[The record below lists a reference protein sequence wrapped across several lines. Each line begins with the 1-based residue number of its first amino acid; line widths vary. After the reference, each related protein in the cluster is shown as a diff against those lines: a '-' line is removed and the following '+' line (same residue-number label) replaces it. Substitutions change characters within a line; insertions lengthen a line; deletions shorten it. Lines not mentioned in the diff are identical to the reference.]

1 MNRPLDD
8 VKGEERAES
17 GRTTVGNSESS
28 AERVRR
34 LSDREIH
41 FYLVGHTLFG
51 IGFGAAFARHFPEY
65 SGLCAMGGLI
75 VGVILMAIVW
85 KSMFRHKREGQ
96 E

>member
-1 MNRPLDD
+1 
-8 VKGEERAES
+8 
-17 GRTTVGNSESS
+17 
-28 AERVRR
+28 
-34 LSDREIH
+34 
-41 FYLVGHTLFG
+41 VGHTLFG

>member
-1 MNRPLDD
+1 
-8 VKGEERAES
+8 
-17 GRTTVGNSESS
+17 VGSSESS

-51 IGFGAAFARHFPEY
+51 IGFGAAVARHFPEY
-65 SGLCAMGGLI
+65 SGLCAMSGLI

-85 KSMFRHKREGQ
+85 KSMLQRRREGRG
-96 E
+96 